1 MQKSYWNVLK
11 KVKFGEKYQENF
23 CSTNDF
29 YNKEKDWTKNR
40 ERERGTTFSE
50 RVKACTMIRFV
61 SEKTR
66 ASVSGWE
73 KERGR
78 HVER

>member
-1 MQKSYWNVLK
+1 MEKNIRRIFVQQTIFITKKKTELK
-11 KVKFGEKYQENF
+11 IE
-23 CSTNDF
+23 
-29 YNKEKDWTKNR
+29 R

-66 ASVSGWE
+66 ASVSG
-73 KERGR
+73 
-78 HVER
+78 